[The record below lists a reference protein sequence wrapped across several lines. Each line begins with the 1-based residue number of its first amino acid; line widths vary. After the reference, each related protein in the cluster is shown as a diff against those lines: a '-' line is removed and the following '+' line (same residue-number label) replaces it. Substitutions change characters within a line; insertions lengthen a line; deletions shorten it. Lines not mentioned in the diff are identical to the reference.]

1 MALMGE
7 MTLLPGGRLIMVKN
21 NTVDEHGNT
30 HGIAYAAQS
39 PWL

>member
-1 MALMGE
+1 MGE
-7 MTLLPGGRLIMVKN
+7 MTLLPGGRIIMAKN